1 MMKRALVLWIVVLA
15 FAPLAWAMGGCDQR
29 LSKDEF
35 RARQQAYITEKAG
48 LTPQEA
54 EAFFPLYFELQD
66 RKHQLNEEAW
76 QLMREGKKENLTD
89 DRYDEIMEEVY
100 DARIASDRLEKT
112 YYGKFKKILSSKK
125 IYQVQ
130 RAEMRFHRELLKGMR
145 GKGRRAPQQK

>member
-54 EAFFPLYFELQD
+54 EAFFPLNF
-66 RKHQLNEEAW
+66 
-76 QLMREGKKENLTD
+76 
-89 DRYDEIMEEVY
+89 
-100 DARIASDRLEKT
+100 
-112 YYGKFKKILSSKK
+112 
-125 IYQVQ
+125 
-130 RAEMRFHRELLKGMR
+130 
-145 GKGRRAPQQK
+145 

>member
-1 MMKRALVLWIVVLA
+1 MKRALVLWIAVLA
-15 FAPLAWAMGGCDQR
+15 FAPLVWAMGGCDQR

-89 DRYDEIMEEVY
+89 DRYDEIMEGVY

>member
-1 MMKRALVLWIVVLA
+1 MALA
-15 FAPLAWAMGGCDQR
+15 FAPLMWATGGCDQR

-35 RARQQAYITEKAG
+35 RAKQQAYITEKAG
-48 LTPQEA
+48 LTSEEA

-76 QLMREGKKENLTD
+76 KLMREGKQENLSEE
-89 DRYDEIMEEVY
+89 RYDEIMEGVY
-100 DARIASDRLEKT
+100 DARISSDRLEKT

-145 GKGRRAPQQK
+145 GKGKKASRK

>member
-1 MMKRALVLWIVVLA
+1 MKRLSVIVIALVGLVLS
-15 FAPLAWAMGGCDQR
+15 AWPVEGVSQQLTR
-29 LSKDEF
+29 EEF

-89 DRYDEIMEEVY
+89 DRYDEIMEGVY

>member
-1 MMKRALVLWIVVLA
+1 MMKRALVLWIVVLS

-76 QLMREGKKENLTD
+76 QLMRDGKKENLTD
-89 DRYDEIMEEVY
+89 DRYDEIMEGVY

>member
-1 MMKRALVLWIVVLA
+1 MA